1 MNLSDVFRY
10 PQLWDGRTPVLSIG
24 NKVAAA
30 VANAATTG

>member
-1 MNLSDVFRY
+1 MTLSDVFRY
-10 PQLWDGRTPVLSIG
+10 PQLCVMGKHLSIG